1 MAFIRE
7 ENVLNFLM
15 LLARVISWLIDIVSI
30 LIVVR
35 ALLSWLPLGENNK
48 LLYFLDVMTEPVVS
62 PIRKLLNKSE
72 ALSQIPIDLAP
83 LIALIILSL
92 LGGFVMS
99 FTL

>member
-1 MAFIRE
+1 M
-7 ENVLNFLM
+7 NFLM